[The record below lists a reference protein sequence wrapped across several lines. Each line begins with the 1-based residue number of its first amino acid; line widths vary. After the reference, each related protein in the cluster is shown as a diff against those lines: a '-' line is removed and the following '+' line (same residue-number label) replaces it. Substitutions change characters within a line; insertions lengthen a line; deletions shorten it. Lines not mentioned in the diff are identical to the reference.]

1 MGIKRGRKVR
11 WTNTRLT
18 FPLPFPTSP
27 IDRVIVARSVILR
40 WSAFRV
46 LMYFLPA
53 VQPVLQ
59 AAHFQYGFQKHRL
72 HSNPA
77 LKIQKKKLKK
87 KKKRQ
92 HYRSKALNVINS
104 RTVQAWE
111 LILENYAAFQGFF
124 WQSVRTLKGKCHQI
138 KFIGL
143 ILNSHMNSV

>member
-1 MGIKRGRKVR
+1 M
-11 WTNTRLT
+11 
-18 FPLPFPTSP
+18 
-27 IDRVIVARSVILR
+27 D
-40 WSAFRV
+40 
-46 LMYFLPA
+46 FLPA

-77 LKIQKKKLKK
+77 LKIQKKKKK

-124 WQSVRTLKGKCHQI
+124 LTICK
-138 KFIGL
+138 
-143 ILNSHMNSV
+143 NSEG